1 MKQRAANFRNNLLRS
16 LLCSNLVLLILGIS
30 SIPGFAG
37 EPTKAPARWLNL
49 NKDRAIK
56 YIRNFD
62 FESLRLTINDLIE
75 TFGREYPKGGLYLE
89 HLDSLR
95 KLSKTV
101 LGSFDRNNNS
111 PKVNLL
117 TLANELEK
125 LRCDSLLSNP
135 LLDFDKLLLLK
146 RKRGQLGLPVNHKC
160 NTGIERTGY
169 DNEIA
174 ILEPIDPDGKLRTL
188 YRPAAGEFVGEID
201 LHYDADK
208 LLFTM
213 PKGPTWQIFEIRT
226 DGPGLSLAEPEQPAV
241 RVSWQ
246 RAMGFCRWISQ
257 ETGMNFTLPTEAQ
270 WEYACRAGLQSPL
283 SYGEVDADFSQWANV
298 VDSNERKAN
307 CFIISAI
314 RMASL

>member
-1 MKQRAANFRNNLLRS
+1 MTMKQRKANFRNNLLRS

-30 SIPGFAG
+30 SIPGFA
-37 EPTKAPARWLNL
+37 
-49 NKDRAIK
+49 
-56 YIRNFD
+56 
-62 FESLRLTINDLIE
+62 
-75 TFGREYPKGGLYLE
+75 
-89 HLDSLR
+89 
-95 KLSKTV
+95 
-101 LGSFDRNNNS
+101 
-111 PKVNLL
+111 
-117 TLANELEK
+117 
-125 LRCDSLLSNP
+125 
-135 LLDFDKLLLLK
+135 
-146 RKRGQLGLPVNHKC
+146 
-160 NTGIERTGY
+160 
-169 DNEIA
+169 
-174 ILEPIDPDGKLRTL
+174 
-188 YRPAAGEFVGEID
+188 GEID

-246 RAMGFCRWISQ
+246 RAMDFCRWISQ

-270 WEYACRAGLQSPL
+270 WQYACRAGLQSPL